1 MIINSYEDVTC
12 YDETYSDT
20 IALCTTLPQDL
31 ILVIYNRAILVPRL
45 PQKKMLDPES
55 SYHTK
60 SP

>member
-45 PQKKMLDPES
+45 PKKIYVRP
-55 SYHTK
+55 
-60 SP
+60 